1 MIKKI
6 VVLLTLVATS
16 IFGAYEDYTLFS
28 KGKTLYEQGL
38 YNDAKTIFDT
48 LSKEYENSPLFTS
61 EYAQHYIGLNY
72 YFLEDYEMAV
82 KYLKE
87 AKYKPLELSEG
98 AYFRSKKT
106 DYFQYENEF
115 YLAMAYEK
123 LGMEEDS
130 IYYLKLLQKNYF
142 DLELDPYRQKALMK
156 LKEKDSYYEYIYEII
171 YKEDFSNLSNL
182 TDEDLLLVANYFFSK
197 GKLTYSQDIYK
208 VSLTRNKDIKVEE
221 KLLETLFRQK
231 KHEDV
236 ITLASELLKEKEEN
250 LYLFYLGNSNRRLG
264 NYQIAIDYL
273 LRVEED
279 SKYYS
284 EANYILGR
292 LYLVYKNNNEAL
304 KHLHISTLWTSKELE
319 AETYYK
325 HGKENDYKGLI
336 QFIEEHKW
344 WDISGKYRYKLYK
357 YFDDEKYLE
366 DILVYNV
373 NTYYY
378 ELALSILEKGEI
390 EEFFPIDEYNKKYS
404 DLVETL
410 DVLNEFE
417 DKELAKIAIS
427 EYNFDKSDSL
437 YRVYLRI
444 LNYEEGEDYYNAL
457 NLAIRN
463 QSNFYKYTNLR
474 THLYPKHYKEYVDTY
489 TREYGV
495 EDSLVYSIIRQE
507 SHFNKN
513 VISTASAYGLMQ
525 MIIPTARRFDVNV
538 KPIELLSPENSIKYG
553 THYLSLLL
561 SDYNGSIP
569 TTAASYNGGPGNVKK
584 WSLDENGDIIIDSI
598 TFTETQKY
606 VEKVM
611 NNYLK
616 YKRIYDIK

>member
-1 MIKKI
+1 MIKKM
-6 VVLLTLVATS
+6 VVLLTLIATS
-16 IFGAYEDYTLFS
+16 ILGAYEDYTLFS
-28 KGKTLYEQGL
+28 KGKTLYEEGL
-38 YNDAKTIFDT
+38 HDKAKVIFDT
-48 LSKEYENSPLFTS
+48 LLEKHSNSPLFS
-61 EYAQHYIGLNY
+61 SQYAQHYIGLNY
-72 YFLEDYEMAV
+72 YYLEDFNKAV

-98 AYFRSKKT
+98 AYFKSKKA

-115 YLAMAYEK
+115 YLAMAYEQ

-130 IYYLKLLQKNYF
+130 NYYLKLLQKNYF
-142 DLELDPYRQKALMK
+142 DLELDSFRQKALFK
-156 LKEKDSYYEYIYEII
+156 LKRKDSYYEYIYNVI
-171 YKEDFSNLSNL
+171 YKEDFSHINKLK
-182 TDEDLLLVANYFFSK
+182 DEDLLLLGDYFFTK
-197 GKLTYSQDIYK
+197 GKLKYSEKIYK
-208 VSLTRNKDIKVEE
+208 LSLLRKKDIHIEE

-236 ITLASELLKEKEEN
+236 ISLASKLLKEKKED
-250 LYLFYLGNSNRRLG
+250 LYLFYMGNSNRRLG
-264 NYQIAIDYL
+264 NYQVAINYL
-273 LRVEED
+273 LKIDEK

-292 LYLVYKNNNEAL
+292 LYLVYKNSKEAL

-325 HGKENDYKGLI
+325 YGIDDDYKGLI
-336 QFIEEHKW
+336 QFIDEHKW
-344 WDISGKYRYKLYK
+344 WDISGKYRYKLYE
-357 YFDDEKYLE
+357 YFNDDKYLE
-366 DILVYNV
+366 EILIYNV

-390 EEFFPIDEYNKKYS
+390 EEFFPVDKYNKKYS
-404 DLVETL
+404 DLVKTL
-410 DVLNEFE
+410 EFLSE
-417 DKELAKIAIS
+417 FKDKELAKIAIS
-427 EYNFDKSDSL
+427 QYNFEKSDGL

-463 QSNFYKYTNLR
+463 QNNFYKYTNLR
-474 THLYPKHYKEYVDTY
+474 THLYPKYYKKYIDIY

-525 MIIPTARRFDVNV
+525 MIIPTARKFDINI
-538 KPIELLSPENSIKYG
+538 KPTELLIPENSIKYG

-561 SDYNGSIP
+561 SDYSGSIP

-584 WSLDENGDIIIDSI
+584 WKLDNKGDIILDSI

-611 NNYLK
+611 NNYIK
-616 YKRIYDIK
+616 YKRIYDVK

>member
-6 VVLLTLVATS
+6 VVLLTLIATS
-16 IFGAYEDYTLFS
+16 ILGAYEDYSLFS
-28 KGKTLYEQGL
+28 NGKTLYEQGL
-38 YNDAKTIFDT
+38 YEEARDT
-48 LSKEYENSPLFTS
+48 FTTLLENYNNSPLFTS
-61 EYAQHYIGLNY
+61 QYAQHYIGLNY
-72 YFLEDYEMAV
+72 YFLEEYNMAI

-130 IYYLKLLQKNYF
+130 IYYLKLLQKEYF

-156 LKEKDSYYEYIYEII
+156 LKEKDSYYEYIYDII
-171 YKEDFSNLSNL
+171 YKEDFSSLSKL
-182 TDEDLLLVANYFFSK
+182 TDEDLLSLGNYFFTK
-197 GKLTYSQDIYK
+197 GKLVYSEKIYK
-208 VSLTRNKDIKVEE
+208 LSLTRKKDIKVED
-221 KLLETLFRQK
+221 KLFQTLFRQK

-236 ITLASELLKEKEEN
+236 VEFANSLLKEKEED
-250 LYLFYLGNSNRRLG
+250 LYLFYMGNSNRRLG
-264 NYQIAIDYL
+264 NYQVAIDYL
-273 LRVEED
+273 LRVDEE

-292 LYLVYKNNNEAL
+292 LYLVYNNYKEAL

-325 HGKENDYKGLI
+325 HGKNEDYKGLI
-336 QFIEEHKW
+336 QFLDEYKW
-344 WDISGKYRYKLYK
+344 WDISGKYRYKLYE
-357 YFDDEKYLE
+357 YFNDEKYLE
-366 DILVYNV
+366 DILIYNT

-378 ELALSILEKGEI
+378 ELALTILDRGER

-410 DVLNEFE
+410 DVLNEYE

-427 EYNFDKSDSL
+427 EYNFDKSDTL

-463 QSNFYKYTNLR
+463 QSNFYKYINLR
-474 THLYPKHYKEYVDTY
+474 THLYPKYYKEYVDIY

-525 MIIPTARRFDVNV
+525 MIIPTARKFDVNI
-538 KPIELLSPENSIKYG
+538 KPIELLIPENSIKYG

-561 SDYNGSIP
+561 SDYKGSIA

-584 WSLDENGDIIIDSI
+584 WKLDENGDIIIDSI